1 MISVI
6 LPVYNREETILRA
19 VQCVLQQTE
28 KALECIVVD
37 DASTDGTLEKLHTV
51 SDERLRILSLPR
63 RSGACHARNVGVA
76 AAQGEWIAFQDSDDV
91 FHPDKLE
98 KQLQFLLDK
107 KADVVVC
114 AMNRFSG
121 QSAPMHVPE
130 KMPTEPISRQR
141 LLWDNLASTQCIFG
155 KAAVFRAVPF
165 DEAMPR
171 LQDWALML
179 EIAGEYTVWGDDAA
193 LVDVYVQPDSLSAQP
208 KKLLPALQRLYLHH
222 AAAINALCPAHWV
235 AMLEQAA
242 KTGGQLAWSED
253 VLAVAPRWVLRPGE
267 VAQLQHVVIGQGGEK
282 AGEKT
287 LLTMNLSEL
296 DGMGETKRFL
306 PTALLAE
313 VLRSV
318 PGTVE
323 IAGTQAHTT
332 DERAIA
338 ALAGLQN
345 HALAWEAVCQAF
357 GEITAT
363 AALAASQHMQ
373 MPFWAKLLR
382 TQKLPEPTH
391 RPIRRVA
398 AYYHSICGGG
408 VQRVTAQLLRLWAD
422 MGMEVTLI
430 TSQAAQKD
438 DEPLPENIRR
448 VVIPPFD
455 PFDPAKRMAHVRAL
469 ADAAAQVEL
478 VVDHAWADPMLLFDV
493 LAIRL
498 SGAKC
503 LLHTHSVFS
512 MTLLKPE
519 LHDRCAC
526 MPDVAALADGMVALS
541 AVDACYWRQYARRV
555 FQTTNPL
562 TVNPLETA
570 PNRLQGR
577 TMLWA
582 GRNSPE
588 KRPQD
593 AIAAAKWVA
602 ERVPGARL
610 VVLGAGFEQ
619 EAAQETSPAVKYVG
633 FDRETAPYFAQA
645 DLYLCTSEYEGFSL
659 TMAEAQARGIPCVC
673 YDMPY
678 LTILQGGGHVSVP
691 MGDVDAL
698 AKAAADLLLDS
709 ARRQA
714 LGAEARKNV
723 QRLCI
728 DQQEKWTEIFQALE
742 EPEKPT
748 DGDETFRAVLDTLR
762 THALMQE
769 KAPVAVAETFIP
781 MPERGPCRRLRKKLA
796 TLCRV
801 LLIDGVGGVK
811 EVLRQKKNG

>member
-6 LPVYNREETILRA
+6 LPVYNREGTILRA
-19 VQCVLQQTE
+19 VESVLQQTE

-37 DASTDGTLEKLHTV
+37 DASTDGTLEKLYTV
-51 SDERLRILSLPR
+51 SDKRLHIISLPR

-98 KQLQFLLDK
+98 KQLKFLRDRQ
-107 KADVVVC
+107 ADVVLC
-114 AMNRFSG
+114 AMNRISG

-130 KMPTEPISRQR
+130 KMPEAPISRQR
-141 LLWDNLASTQCIFG
+141 LLWDNLASTQCVFG

-179 EIAGEYTVWGDDAA
+179 EIAGGYTVWGDDAA
-193 LVDVYVQPDSLSAQP
+193 LVDVYVQPDSLSVQP
-208 KKLLPALQRLYLHH
+208 EKLLPALKRLYVRH
-222 AAAINALCPAHWV
+222 AEVINGLCPAHWV

-242 KTGGQLAWSED
+242 QSSGQAAWTDE

-267 VAQLQHVVIGQGGEK
+267 AAQLQHVVVGQGGEEV
-282 AGEKT
+282 GDKT

-296 DGMGETKRFL
+296 NGMGETKRFL
-306 PTALLAE
+306 PKELLAE

-323 IAGTQAHTT
+323 IAGTTAHTP
-332 DERAIA
+332 DERAMA
-338 ALAGLQN
+338 ALSGLQN

-373 MPFWAKLLR
+373 MPRWAKLLR
-382 TQKLPEPTH
+382 TQKLPEPENY
-391 RPIRRVA
+391 PIRRVA

-408 VQRVTAQLLRLWAD
+408 VQRVTAQLLRIWAE
-422 MGMEVTLI
+422 MGLEVTLI
-430 TSQAAQKD
+430 TSQAAQEE
-438 DEPLPENIRR
+438 DEPLPESIRR
-448 VVIPPFD
+448 VMIPPFD
-455 PFDPAKRMAHVRAL
+455 PFDPSKRMAHVRAL
-469 ADAAAQVEL
+469 ADVAAQVDL

-503 LLHTHSVFS
+503 LIHTHSVFS

-519 LHDRCAC
+519 MHDRCAC

-541 AVDACYWRQYARRV
+541 AVDACYWRPYARRV

-562 TVNPLETA
+562 TVNPLKTV

-593 AIAAAKWVA
+593 AVAAAKWIA
-602 ERVPGARL
+602 ERVPDVRL
-610 VVLGAGFEQ
+610 VMLGAGFEQ
-619 EAAQETSPAVKYVG
+619 EAAQETSPAVEYVG

-678 LTILQGGGHVSVP
+678 LTILQGGGHVAVP

-728 DQQEKWTEIFQALE
+728 DQQEKWTQIFQTLE
-742 EPEKPT
+742 KEAESSPENA
-748 DGDETFRAVLDTLR
+748 DFRAVLDTLR
-762 THALMQE
+762 MHALMQE

-801 LLIDGVGGVK
+801 LLIDGFRGVK
-811 EVLRQKKNG
+811 DVLRQKKNG